1 MNKIAIVTG
10 ATSGLGLE
18 TARQL
23 AEAGYEVG
31 LVARNPAKGKQA
43 VESIAQ
49 TATVRPVLFHCDMAD
64 LLQVRGVANEI
75 AARFPRIAVLINNAG
90 VINIRRRVTVDGYE
104 ESFAV
109 NHLAHFLLTGLLLPN
124 LRKAIKSRIIVVSSD
139 AHVPFRLHLDDLM
152 SKHWYVGFPVYGRT
166 KLANLY
172 FTYELARRLAGT
184 SMTVNAVHPG
194 AVASGFSKN
203 NGWLAKTSMGALRPF
218 FMSSAQAAKT
228 PVWLAT
234 SPELAGT
241 SGKYFYKQR
250 EHRSTKRSH
259 DVEIGRALWE
269 RSEALTDFAYPQIE

>member
-31 LVARNPAKGKQA
+31 LVGRNAAKGKA
-43 VESIAQ
+43 AIESISQ
-49 TATVRPVLFHCDMAD
+49 TAKVRPVLFHCDMAD
-64 LLQVRGVANEI
+64 LMQVRGAANEI
-75 AARFPRIAVLINNAG
+75 AARFPRIAVLVNNAG

-109 NHLAHFLLTGLLLPN
+109 NHLAHFLLTGLLLPS
-124 LRKAIKSRIIVVSSD
+124 LRKAMTSRIVNISSD
-139 AHVPFRLHLDDLM
+139 AHIPFRLHLDDLM
-152 SKHWYVGFPVYGRT
+152 SKRGYVGFPVYGRT

-184 SMTVNAVHPG
+184 AMTVNAAHPG
-194 AVASGFSKN
+194 AVASAFAMN
-203 NGWLAKTSMGALRPF
+203 NGWLGRTPMTMLRPF
-218 FMSSAQAAKT
+218 FLAPAEAAKT
-228 PVWLAT
+228 PVWMAT
-234 SPELAGT
+234 APELAEAT
-241 SGKYFYKQR
+241 GKYFYKLR

-259 DVEIGRALWE
+259 DADIGRALWE
-269 RSEALTDFAYPQIE
+269 RSEALTDFAYLQIE